1 MSTRSRETKAE
12 NHLKQPRR
20 DPNLQRRMQ
29 DVILARLNLKAVPGI
44 LAQSSD
50 GAEPTSH
57 ATDLTNFKLHLLR
70 CRSMTDTPRARS
82 FASPTVSVFFK
93 TTSQSA
99 VLCASIAKNCP
110 PSSHCSKAVNRS
122 GNGCN
127 EQLLPFKSPFVFF
140 SFPLSARSFPGA
152 KLEVNQVGLQMWS
165 IADRLLLVWQM
176 NWPASYRLS
185 PTLPMDFSN
194 PMWPDCWSR
203 CSETVTRCQ
212 LRDKANYQRQDINSD
227 CANMLR
233 NRPGA
238 RLQCYK
244 FYWQRFAMLE
254 PVDAMNIR
262 ATAFGSNKSSH
273 DLVLLCVSSG
283 QECNI
288 WGLRHKYLSR
298 IRLVGKENWNRNSGL
313 QAWDLTTYRRVLD
326 TQEDEPS
333 LWLQQR
339 KPQKRLKNKCAIN
352 KDGSPA
358 LSHEDHL
365 PVMSTAAYHHQ
376 FEPQHPLWILPS
388 TAIRLRPPAFITVA
402 CLHDPT

>member
-1 MSTRSRETKAE
+1 MQKHDRYSSSTIIR
-12 NHLKQPRR
+12 
-20 DPNLQRRMQ
+20 
-29 DVILARLNLKAVPGI
+29 
-44 LAQSSD
+44 
-50 GAEPTSH
+50 
-57 ATDLTNFKLHLLR
+57 
-70 CRSMTDTPRARS
+70 
-82 FASPTVSVFFK
+82 SPTVSVFFK

-140 SFPLSARSFPGA
+140 SLPLSAGSLAGA

-165 IADRLLLVWQM
+165 TADRRLLVWQM

-254 PVDAMNIR
+254 TVDAMNIR
-262 ATAFGSNKSSH
+262 ATTFGSNKSSP
-273 DLVLLCVSSG
+273 DLVPLCVSSG

-298 IRLVGKENWNRNSGL
+298 TRLVGKENWNWNSGL
-313 QAWDLTTYRRVLD
+313 QAWDLTMYRRALD
-326 TQEDEPS
+326 TQEDEPR

-365 PVMSTAAYHHQ
+365 PVMSTAAHHHQ
-376 FEPQHPLWILPS
+376 FEPQHPLWLLPS

-402 CLHDPT
+402 RLHDPT